1 MKKYLILSLAA
12 LITIPVAAVKRGPSI
27 GSGYNPPVKVGPSPS
42 IASANLATSQFQT
55 NLSHVDSNQN
65 GTKIISKPGQYYVSG
80 DIQFNP
86 IKNPT
91 SSTIYHITT
100 SNVVL
105 DLNGGM
111 ISQGSSNTTLDM
123 VGVKIDPNVHHVTIR
138 NGTIHHLSGVGISIG
153 SGSSNIKLQNL
164 HITDC
169 VQGSVLGSGTEES
182 PIKSLEMFNLFLSH
196 NTGDPSVYGDDTNT
210 YDAQGAKLSY
220 VEHFTIDSCGFSNN
234 QTTNNDQAYGLYL
247 EHCVGGSIS
256 SCNFALNKSTDEAY
270 GLFAQQCQ
278 ALEIYGSK
286 FVGNNSSDEEGY
298 GLALRGS
305 SNNRVYRCE
314 ALGNEGKNDVF
325 GFWAQ
330 GFTTTVVVGE
340 VPITTYY
347 GSHHN
352 SFVECESIENKASS
366 GNAYGFYSAGSTSNA
381 FIHSL
386 SQGNQSGTSASTIA
400 AGIYVTE
407 LTLSSTTYKET
418 LFSIDHCYI
427 KGNYAQNGM
436 GAGIIIAQCENGH
449 VDSNWVLNNTG
460 STSSY
465 GIIDQSTDSSTLIMN
480 NYAYGHTK
488 NYSANYSE
496 SNADIP
502 VASASIGDFR
512 PLNVATAFSNLE
524 WRETPNETINS

>member
-1 MKKYLILSLAA
+1 MKKIVILLFLLTSSLN
-12 LITIPVAAVKRGPSI
+12 IMSVKRGPAI
-27 GSGYNPPVKVGPSPS
+27 GSGYTPPFKVGPTPS
-42 IASANLATSQFQT
+42 IGSTNLTTAQFQT

-65 GTKIISKPGQYYVSG
+65 GTKTIGKPGQCYLSG

-86 IKNPT
+86 IKNT
-91 SSTIYHITT
+91 DSNIIYHITT

-111 ISQGSSNTTLDM
+111 ISQGSTNTTLDM
-123 VGVKIDPNVHHVTIR
+123 IGIKIDPNLHHITIR
-138 NGTIHHLSGVGISIG
+138 NGTIHHLSGMGISIG
-153 SGSSNIKLQNL
+153 EGCSNIKLQNL

-169 VQGSVLGSGTEES
+169 VQGSVMAAGTQAS
-182 PIKSLEMFNLFLSH
+182 PIKSLEMVNLFLSH

-210 YDAQGAKLSY
+210 YDALGAKLSNIQ
-220 VEHFTIDSCGFSNN
+220 HFVIDSCGFSNN

-247 EHCVGGSIS
+247 EHCLGGAIS
-256 SCNFALNKSTDEAY
+256 SCNFALNKSNDEAY

-286 FVGNNSSDEEGY
+286 FVGNTSVDEEAY

-305 SNNRVYRCE
+305 GNNRIYRCE
-314 ALGNEGKNDVF
+314 ALGNQGKNDTF

-330 GFTTTVVVGE
+330 GFSVTVIVGE
-340 VPITTYY
+340 VPVTTYY

-352 SFVECESIENKASS
+352 SFVECESIENKATS
-366 GNAYGFYSAGSTSNA
+366 GNAYGFYSAGNTSSS

-386 SQGNQSGTSASTIA
+386 AQGNQSGTSASTTA

-407 LTLSSTTYKET
+407 LNLSGTIHKET

-427 KGNYAQNGM
+427 KGNYAQNGT

-460 STSSY
+460 LSNSY

-524 WRETPNETINS
+524 WRETPNENINS